1 MWRGLLLT
9 MLLAVLLSPGAG
21 QDIDRRDIEGKLL
34 ALERVGKLQATQLKD
49 LKMLNE
55 VLDENFVLV
64 DQDGAVMNKAQVLAY
79 VQMATSLRYL
89 TGEMTVRLHGRTAIV
104 TAGTYRLNGVVA
116 GKSIERR
123 GQFVDTWLEKEGK
136 WVAIASLSTPLT

>member
-1 MWRGLLLT
+1 
-9 MLLAVLLSPGAG
+9 MLFAVLASPGSA
-21 QDIDRRDIEGKLL
+21 QDGDRRDIEGKLL
-34 ALERVGKLQATQLKD
+34 ALERVGKFQATQLKD

-64 DQDGAVMNKAQVLAY
+64 DQDGVQMSKAQVLAY

-89 TGEMTVRLHGRTAIV
+89 TSNMTARLHGRTAIV
-104 TAGTYRLNGVVA
+104 TGTYHLDGVVA

-123 GQFVDTWLEKEGK
+123 GRFIDTWLEKEGK